1 MVFKTISVLLPLFVL
16 KFWFDNKFLDKVSSN
31 AQILSTIEISWSLG
45 FDTITFDNYLEPKK
59 RGKVVQ
65 KLACYLA
72 ILCEFFSEYLSE
84 ALVFDLFQIGFY
96 PLVLCVKIETW
107 YFTSKIVLTYCEKN
121 CFSNL
126 FKRFEI
132 TRTRRNRQEQ
142 IRKKY
147 KCFDFVVIKLI
158 SLIKLSIMV
167 IERGAPFKRLSSW
180 KNKFGAG
187 KKF

>member
-1 MVFKTISVLLPLFVL
+1 MIRWSLEFDTVTLTIIYSPKNLKEMPIYHLAQNNMMAFKTISVLLPLFVL

-96 PLVLCVKIETW
+96 PLVLCVKIMKW
-107 YFTSKIVLTYCEKN
+107 YFTLKIVLTYCEKK
-121 CFSNL
+121 L
-126 FKRFEI
+126 F
-132 TRTRRNRQEQ
+132 
-142 IRKKY
+142 
-147 KCFDFVVIKLI
+147 L
-158 SLIKLSIMV
+158 
-167 IERGAPFKRLSSW
+167 
-180 KNKFGAG
+180 
-187 KKF
+187 